1 MVPNSLVTFT
11 GAYQH
16 TQTNKQFKCASNKR
30 EGVVHTLSKRAAVLR
45 AAVLRTAVL
54 CNAALVIT
62 DFVGAAGILGQHLS
76 GRQLPNGNAM
86 DVDGNAT
93 ETLTET

>member
-1 MVPNSLVTFT
+1 MAPNSYVTFT

-16 TQTNKQFKCASNKR
+16 TQTNKQFNCASNKR

-54 CNAALVIT
+54 CNAVLVIA
-62 DFVGAAGILGQHLS
+62 DFVGAAGVLGQHLS
-76 GRQLPNGNAM
+76 GRQLPSGNAIETS
-86 DVDGNAT
+86 T

>member
-1 MVPNSLVTFT
+1 MTFT

-16 TQTNKQFKCASNKR
+16 TQTNKQFNWASNKR
-30 EGVVHTLSKRAAVLR
+30 EGVVNILSKRAAVLR
-45 AAVLRTAVL
+45 AAVLCNAVL
-54 CNAALVIT
+54 VIV
-62 DFVGAAGILGQHLS
+62 DFVGAAGVLGQHLS

-86 DVDGNAT
+86 ETST